1 MPSSDKFAKIITL
14 HGGEENMNLKDKL
27 QRRTFLRRQIAVR
40 NVLWL
45 MAVTFVVAGLFVG
58 YERVPLPYVGVL
70 FAFCAFVY
78 GRKFANKEHR
88 DELAKLSN
96 EPDLVDHD
104 LGRHGELSPRRPR
117 RAQPPR
123 PD

>member
-1 MPSSDKFAKIITL
+1 MTL
-14 HGGEENMNLKDKL
+14 KEKL
-27 QRRTFLRRQIAVR
+27 QLRSERRWHFAVR

-45 MAVTFVVAGLFVG
+45 MAVTFVVAGLFV
-58 YERVPLPYVGVL
+58 ENEKAPMPYIGVL